1 MLSRCKALL
10 CVLHVHK
17 AHSASVLLKI
27 ALSKWMQ
34 STRSHLV
41 SVNITF
47 VGNVFLF
54 YFRLFDQVFPEN
66 VRLTLDTGTLEQ
78 TEWTL
83 MHKHTEFITGPKM
96 IQHRCRQGHAN
107 YFHKIADA

>member
-1 MLSRCKALL
+1 
-10 CVLHVHK
+10 
-17 AHSASVLLKI
+17 
-27 ALSKWMQ
+27 MQ
-34 STRSHLV
+34 STRSRLV

-47 VGNVFLF
+47 VGNAFLF

-96 IQHRCRQGHAN
+96 IQAGACKL
-107 YFHKIADA
+107 FP